1 MHGSLLDEIPGIGP
15 KRRRMLLRTFGSVEG
30 IRRATVEEI
39 AAVPTLTRTQAEQIR
54 MFLDGELA

>member
-1 MHGSLLDEIPGIGP
+1 
-15 KRRRMLLRTFGSVEG
+15 MLLRTFGSVEG